1 MSTSHPLKH
10 SGFTLVE
17 LMIVVAIIGIL
28 SAIAVPSYSKY
39 ILRGKVKA
47 AQADLVALSLNL
59 ENYYQRRL
67 SYPTAGTANTA
78 ATTALFSGW
87 NPAQGSDF
95 KYELTNA
102 SSISYTVKATGTS
115 SSLTGCTLTLNH
127 TNERIANGCPGSG
140 ATW

>member
-78 ATTALFSGW
+78 ATKALFSGW
-87 NPAQGSDF
+87 NPAQKDDF

-102 SSISYTVKATGTS
+102 SATSYTVKATGTTS
-115 SSLTGCTLTLNH
+115 GVSGCTLTLDHENK
-127 TNERIANGCPGSG
+127 RVASGCPGSG
-140 ATW
+140 TTW

>member
-47 AQADLVALSLNL
+47 AQADLLRSVLIWKTTISVDSLIQ
-59 ENYYQRRL
+59 QRAQ
-67 SYPTAGTANTA
+67 PTLQRPQHCLVDGTLRKGAI
-78 ATTALFSGW
+78 
-87 NPAQGSDF
+87 
-95 KYELTNA
+95 
-102 SSISYTVKATGTS
+102 SSM
-115 SSLTGCTLTLNH
+115 N
-127 TNERIANGCPGSG
+127 
-140 ATW
+140 